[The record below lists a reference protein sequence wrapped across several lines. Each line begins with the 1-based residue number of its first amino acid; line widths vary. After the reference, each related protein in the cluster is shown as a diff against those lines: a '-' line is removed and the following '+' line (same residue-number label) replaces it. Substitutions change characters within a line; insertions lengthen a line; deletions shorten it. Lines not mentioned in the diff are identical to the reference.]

1 MKLKYRLPKDRQEM
15 LGLRDNEEIKYC
27 APYDLAYEN
36 NKAEK
41 GYIDDGYIV
50 VTADTKNG
58 GRLFVTKADKIVHE
72 YELGKCDEVKCESLI
87 DNGILTVKKDGKQ
100 YCLARFSMKHVARF
114 AYIAKGADLIA
125 KGKDREVVSTERDI
139 YCDKCGR
146 ALPGTSKCPHCEGK
160 GDTFNKFMQLC
171 GPYKWRL
178 LTISLFM
185 IFSSF
190 CSLFTPEIQQRF
202 IDDSLRD
209 ASGTT
214 ADVLRFVFTMLGI
227 SVALIVV
234 NVAKNWWCVTLGAR
248 ISMDLRRKLYE
259 KVQILSL
266 SFMNKRKP
274 GELINRIT
282 RDTSHIRQFM
292 ESVFGNIFSTVFT
305 MVGALIVMISMD
317 VMLTLASIMFIVVVI
332 IMNRLWWKKIR
343 RMFRMQRFK
352 DDKVHSRLQDV
363 ISGMRVVKSF
373 GKEREESQR
382 FIALTG
388 EFADVQKNNET
399 FFAIFYPLLMFV
411 MGLGMYFAT
420 YFGGTFVLDGIM
432 TPGELMQFISYT
444 GILYGPLQ
452 WMTNLPR
459 SILQM
464 VTSLERVYDVL
475 DEIPEIGDNQTCI
488 EKEIE
493 GNIEIDNV
501 TFGYKPYEP
510 VLEGISLNVKK
521 GEMIG
526 LVGPSGAG
534 KSTLINL
541 IMRLYDVDEGAIRID
556 GTDIRQIT
564 QKSLHSQIGVVLQE
578 TFLFA
583 GTILNNIK
591 FAKSD
596 ATFEEVI
603 RAAKAANAHDFI
615 VKTPDGYNTYVG
627 EHGHKLSG
635 GERQRIAIA
644 RAILN
649 DPKLLIL
656 DEATSAL
663 DTESEYMIQQAL
675 ERLTEGRT
683 TFAIAHR
690 LSTLRNATRLVV
702 IDAHK
707 IAEVGTH
714 NELMEKKGIYYGLV
728 TAQLKMQGSMPI
740 ENPEDLLEKESEGD
754 TTGQGDKE

>member
-1 MKLKYRLPKDRQEM
+1 MKLKYKLPKQQQDM

-50 VTADTKNG
+50 VTDR
-58 GRLFVTKADKIVHE
+58 RLFVTKGESIVRE
-72 YELGKCDEVKCESLI
+72 FKLSDCENIKCESLI
-87 DNGILTVKKDGKQ
+87 DNGILTVTTGGRQ
-100 YCLARFSMKHVARF
+100 YCCARFSMKHVARF
-114 AYIAKGADLIA
+114 SYIAKGADLLA
-125 KGKDREVVSTERDI
+125 KGKDREVVSSEQDI

-146 ALPGTSKCPHCEGK
+146 ALPGTQKCPHCEGK
-160 GDTFNKFMQLC
+160 GDTFNKFMGLC
-171 GPYKWRL
+171 SPYKWKL
-178 LTISLFM
+178 LAISLFM
-185 IFSSF
+185 IFSSL
-190 CSLFTPEIQQRF
+190 CSLVTPEIQQRF
-202 IDDSLRD
+202 IDDSLRE
-209 ASGTT
+209 ANGTP
-214 ADVLRFVFTMLGI
+214 ADVLKFVFTMLFI
-227 SVALIVV
+227 SVALVVV

-282 RDTSHIRQFM
+282 RDTAHIRHFM
-292 ESVFGNIFSTVFT
+292 ESVFGNIFSTIFT
-305 MVGALIVMISMD
+305 MVGALIVMFSMD
-317 VMLTLASIMFIVVVI
+317 VMLTFVSMAFIVFVV
-332 IMNRLWWKKIR
+332 IMNRFWWKKIH

-373 GKEREESQR
+373 GKEKDESKR
-382 FIALTG
+382 FTELAG
-388 EFADVQKNNET
+388 EFAEVQKHNET
-399 FFAIFYPLLMFV
+399 FFAIFFPMLMFV
-411 MGLGMYFAT
+411 MGLGLYFAT
-420 YFGGTFVLDGIM
+420 YFGGSFVIKETM
-432 TPGELMQFISYT
+432 TEGELMQFISYT
-444 GILYGPLQ
+444 GLLYGPLR
-452 WMTNLPR
+452 WMTNLPK

-475 DEIPEIGDNQTCI
+475 DEIPEIDDNHMCI
-488 EKEIE
+488 DKEIE
-493 GNIEIDNV
+493 GNIEIEDV

-510 VLEGISLNVKK
+510 VLENISLSVKK

-541 IMRLYDVDEGAIRID
+541 LMRLYDVDEGAIKID
-556 GTDIRQIT
+556 GVDIREIK

-596 ATFEEVI
+596 ATFEEVV

-649 DPKLLIL
+649 NPKLLIL

-690 LSTLRNATRLVV
+690 LSTLRNASRLVV
-702 IDAHK
+702 IDSHK

-728 TAQLKMQGSMPI
+728 TAQLKMQGNMPV
-740 ENPEDLLEKESEGD
+740 EDPMDLLEVKPDVHE
-754 TTGQGDKE
+754 

>member
-1 MKLKYRLPKDRQEM
+1 MKLKYKLPKQQQDL

-27 APYDLAYEN
+27 APYDLAYES

-50 VTADTKNG
+50 VTDSH
-58 GRLFVTKADKIVHE
+58 LFVTKGESIVRE
-72 YELGKCDEVKCESLI
+72 FKLSDCENIKCESLI
-87 DNGILTVKKDGKQ
+87 DNGILTVTTGGRQ
-100 YCLARFSMKHVARF
+100 YCCARFSMKHVARF
-114 AYIAKGADLIA
+114 SYIAKGADLLA
-125 KGKDREVVSTERDI
+125 KGKDREVISSERDI

-146 ALPGTSKCPHCEGK
+146 ALPGTSRCPHCEGK
-160 GDTFNKFMQLC
+160 GDTFNKFMRLC
-171 GPYKWRL
+171 SPYKWKL
-178 LTISLFM
+178 LAISLFM
-185 IFSSF
+185 IFSSV
-190 CSLFTPEIQQRF
+190 CSLVTPEIQQRF
-202 IDDSLRD
+202 IDDSLRE
-209 ASGTT
+209 ANGTT
-214 ADVLRFVFTMLGI
+214 ADVLQFVFTMLFI
-227 SVALIVV
+227 SVALVAV

-248 ISMDLRRKLYE
+248 ISMDLRRMLYE

-282 RDTSHIRQFM
+282 RDTSHIRHFM
-292 ESVFGNIFSTVFT
+292 ESVFGNIFSTIFT
-305 MVGALIVMISMD
+305 MVGALIVMFSMD
-317 VMLTLASIMFIVVVI
+317 IMLTFVSMAFIIFVV
-332 IMNRLWWKKIR
+332 IMNRVWWKKIH

-373 GKEREESQR
+373 GKEKDESKR
-382 FIALTG
+382 FTELAG
-388 EFADVQKNNET
+388 EFAEVQKHNEK
-399 FFAIFYPLLMFV
+399 FFAIFSPMLMFV
-411 MGLGMYFAT
+411 MGLGLYFAT
-420 YFGGTFVLDGIM
+420 YFGGSFVIKGTM
-432 TPGELMQFISYT
+432 SEGELMQFISYT
-444 GILYGPLQ
+444 GLLYGPLR
-452 WMTNLPR
+452 WMTNLPK

-475 DEIPEIGDNQTCI
+475 DEIPEIDDNHMCI
-488 EKEIE
+488 DKEIE
-493 GNIEIDNV
+493 GNIELEDV

-510 VLEGISLNVKK
+510 VLENISLSVKK

-541 IMRLYDVDEGAIRID
+541 LMRLYDVDEGAIKID
-556 GTDIRQIT
+556 GVDIREIR

-596 ATFEEVI
+596 ATFEEVV

-690 LSTLRNATRLVV
+690 LSTLRNASRLVV

-714 NELMEKKGIYYGLV
+714 NELMEKKGIYHGLV

-740 ENPEDLLEKESEGD
+740 EDPVDLLEEEPNVQS
-754 TTGQGDKE
+754 